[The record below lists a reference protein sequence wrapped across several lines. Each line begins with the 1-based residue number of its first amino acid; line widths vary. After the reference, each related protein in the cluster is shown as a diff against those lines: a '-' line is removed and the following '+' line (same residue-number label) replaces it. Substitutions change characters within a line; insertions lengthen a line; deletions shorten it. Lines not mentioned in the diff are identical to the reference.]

1 MFDIIQSMLIKYH
14 DLPKEIR
21 KTGLTQ
27 KEVSEILG
35 ITPQALNA
43 RIRKGR
49 PDIHLIMYALSH
61 YYGNE
66 SIDMSRDLW
75 FIPIFVITAYKDIQ
89 EQTQ

>member
-1 MFDIIQSMLIKYH
+1 MLIQYN

-27 KEVSEILG
+27 KEVSDILG

-43 RIRKGR
+43 RIRKGK

-61 YYGNE
+61 YYNKDDNLGE
-66 SIDMSRDLW
+66 RDL
-75 FIPIFVITAYKDIQ
+75 
-89 EQTQ
+89 